1 MHILFPP
8 SLATEGT
15 VTGTHSW
22 LQYKLLAWL
31 PVVCHYMISASM
43 IWQTVRPAQHGSKQ
57 PVTGSLAGA

>member
-31 PVVCHYMISASM
+31 PVVHPYMISASM
-43 IWQTVRPAQHGSKQ
+43 IWQTV
-57 PVTGSLAGA
+57 